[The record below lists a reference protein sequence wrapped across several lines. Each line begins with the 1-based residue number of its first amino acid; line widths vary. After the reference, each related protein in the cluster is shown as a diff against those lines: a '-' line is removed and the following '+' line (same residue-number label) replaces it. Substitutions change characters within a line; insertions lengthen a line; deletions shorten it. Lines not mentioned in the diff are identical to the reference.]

1 MAKKQLVTE
10 DGVRMALLSE
20 LGDFQVAE
28 GYTDIRGWHVGS
40 SDGRDVGKVH
50 DLLVDL
56 DGMRTRY
63 LEVRLH
69 SAFAASTG
77 DRDVLIPIGSA
88 QISEGDHRVLVPLP
102 ADRIALLPAFDNH
115 HLLRVHEAEIRRHF
129 SLGEAAAAATGT
141 AATSRSNYDHEAFD
155 DRRFFAGNR
164 PVRNADEA
172 AVEGDEVLRIP
183 VQPEDAV
190 VLRKGEDGRDEII
203 VRRPRA

>member
-1 MAKKQLVTE
+1 MAKNQLVTE
-10 DGVRMALLSE
+10 DGVRMSLLSQ

-40 SDGRDVGKVH
+40 SDGQDVGKVQ

-69 SAFAASTG
+69 SAYAASTA

-102 ADRIALLPAFDNH
+102 ADRVALLPAFDNH
-115 HLLRVHEAEIRRHF
+115 HLLRAHEAEIRRHF
-129 SLGEAAAAATGT
+129 SLGEAAAAAAG
-141 AATSRSNYDHEAFD
+141 ATVASRSNYDHEAFD
-155 DRRFFAGNR
+155 DRRFFAGTR
-164 PVRNADEA
+164 PVRNADA
-172 AVEGDEVLRIP
+172 AAIEGDDVLRIP

-190 VLRKGEDGRDEII
+190 VLKKGDDGRDEII